1 MPTSPSSLWSVTT
14 KCTARFRNINLIPFW
29 YRVVKLPTY
38 IMKGF
43 PYILGSS
50 NPWPIA
56 VLMEPFSTSAF
67 KVLIWIFATTT
78 KICTRGSST
87 KAHAK
92 GFYTNAPTPSYSLVP
107 HIEFALMVEYRQY
120 TSAPSIFR
128 ANSFGRWVVTHSL
141 ADSDFH
147 GHRPAVF
154 MNQHLLWY
162 LMSVHLG
169 ALTQR

>member
-1 MPTSPSSLWSVTT
+1 MLFLTYKPYLWIIQFQGDSQLKRKDNSSRSPCRRLRARFEVLPQNAQPASGILTWFPFDIGKSSLHVY
-14 KCTARFRNINLIPFW
+14 KR
-29 YRVVKLPTY
+29 
-38 IMKGF
+38 KGF

-92 GFYTNAPTPSYSLVP
+92 GFYTVPPRPLTHWSLILNLLQWLSIGSTLQRHQFSGLIHSAGELLHTP
-107 HIEFALMVEYRQY
+107 
-120 TSAPSIFR
+120 
-128 ANSFGRWVVTHSL
+128 
-141 ADSDFH
+141 
-147 GHRPAVF
+147 
-154 MNQHLLWY
+154 
-162 LMSVHLG
+162 
-169 ALTQR
+169 

>member
-14 KCTARFRNINLIPFW
+14 KSTSCFRNINRIPFW

-56 VLMEPFSTSAF
+56 VLMEPFLTSAF
-67 KVLIWIFATTT
+67 KVLIWIIATTT
-78 KICTRGSST
+78 KICTSRSFTLTHVSASALRLRPLT
-87 KAHAK
+87 HQS
-92 GFYTNAPTPSYSLVP
+92 F
-107 HIEFALMVEYRQY
+107 IFALMVEYRHRNV
-120 TSAPSIFR
+120 APSIFR
-128 ANSFGRWVVTHSL
+128 ADPFDRWVLRHSL
-141 ADSDFH
+141 ADSYFQ
-147 GHRPAVF
+147 GHRPVVL
-154 MNQHLLWY
+154 MNQLLFWCQIIAD
-162 LMSVHLG
+162 LG